1 MKKYKTYKIEF
12 TPTEKFPEM
21 VTITKGKT
29 INKKFITEEKA
40 IVWIESSAAIKL
52 IERGK
57 KSVVNELDSIGLSYE
72 ESIVNYDESYI

>member
-1 MKKYKTYKIEF
+1 MKKYKTYKIES

-29 INKKFITEEKA
+29 INKKFVTEDKA

-57 KSVVNELDSIGLSYE
+57 KSVANELDSIGIDYE
-72 ESIVNYDESYI
+72 QAIVNYDESYI